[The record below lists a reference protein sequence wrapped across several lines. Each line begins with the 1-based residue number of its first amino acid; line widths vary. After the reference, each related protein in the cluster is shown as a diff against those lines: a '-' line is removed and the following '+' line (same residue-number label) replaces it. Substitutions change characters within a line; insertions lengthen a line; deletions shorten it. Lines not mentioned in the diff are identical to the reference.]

1 MDAIDAPLGR
11 GPFIGRGMPRFEDLR
26 FVRGGGNYTDD
37 VSVPEQAH
45 AAFVRA
51 PHAHARIVS
60 IDASAARRR
69 PGVLAVLV
77 GEDYTGDGHIGMAH
91 LPNPADANDVKIPTF
106 AATPGRKVFDQLH
119 LPLAIGCVRFVGEA
133 VAMVVAQTPAAA
145 REGAEAVVIEY
156 EVLPAVTDVM
166 EALADGA
173 PTIWAEAPGNL
184 ALDCAFGDR
193 AAVESAIAGAHL
205 VVDAT
210 IRNPRTASPFMD
222 PHPTPPA
229 RLHGPARVIQQ
240 PLPPGPALSLA
251 LALPGRAPPAA
262 RARGLPQT
270 AARARARDLSRCRRR
285 VRLAL
290 QHLSGAAGGR
300 LGVAPRGT
308 PREMDG
314 RSQRGVSHRL
324 YRARRRHARAACLQ
338 PPRT

>member
-26 FVRGGGNYTDD
+26 FVRGSGNYTDD

-51 PHAHARIVS
+51 THAHARIVS

-77 GEDYTGDGHIGMAH
+77 GEDYNGDGHIGMA
-91 LPNPADANDVKIPTF
+91 
-106 AATPGRKVFDQLH
+106 H

-173 PTIWAEAPGNL
+173 PTIWPEAPGNL
-184 ALDCAFGDR
+184 AL
-193 AAVESAIAGAHL
+193 
-205 VVDAT
+205 
-210 IRNPRTASPFMD
+210 
-222 PHPTPPA
+222 
-229 RLHGPARVIQQ
+229 
-240 PLPPGPALSLA
+240 
-251 LALPGRAPPAA
+251 
-262 RARGLPQT
+262 
-270 AARARARDLSRCRRR
+270 
-285 VRLAL
+285 
-290 QHLSGAAGGR
+290 
-300 LGVAPRGT
+300 
-308 PREMDG
+308 
-314 RSQRGVSHRL
+314 
-324 YRARRRHARAACLQ
+324 
-338 PPRT
+338 